1 MSCSMFI
8 SLEGNVLRVVM
19 MMTRF
24 LYGFDCYEL
33 VFFMS
38 LIILTGTRDVCP
50 RRGVVL
56 RRRRNTYTSVPIS
69 AHLIVWW
76 YQSVAQG

>member
-33 VFFMS
+33 VS
-38 LIILTGTRDVCP
+38 SCP
-50 RRGVVL
+50 WSYLQAPETFALG
-56 RRRRNTYTSVPIS
+56 
-69 AHLIVWW
+69 
-76 YQSVAQG
+76 GG